1 VESKTV
7 KISFYADEELRTR
20 LKLACTA
27 KNLSMNEV
35 LTGLVQGWVEENDP
49 FKKANDK

>member
-1 VESKTV
+1 MESKTV
-7 KISFYADEELRTR
+7 KISFYADEELRQR

-35 LTGLVQGWVEENDP
+35 LLTLTQKWVEENDP
-49 FKKANDK
+49 FKLKKE

>member
-1 VESKTV
+1 VENKVV

-27 KNLSMNEV
+27 QNLSMNEV
-35 LTGLVQGWVEENDP
+35 LTGLVKAWVEENDP
-49 FKKANDK
+49 FKKGNEK